1 MSGPKKKIL
10 VTGASGLLGLNFALQ
25 SCETYE
31 IVGVV
36 NRNRLHDLPFA
47 TVQRDF
53 FVPGTAAALVDEIRP
68 DAILNCAAMANI
80 DSCEQNPEDARWI
93 NGMVPGFF
101 AEAAGKRSIPIVH
114 ISTDAVFDGQASGPN
129 GYSETDPVRPINSY
143 AESKALGERN
153 VLSANPD
160 AIVARVN
167 FFGWSISGRRSLS
180 EFFYTNL
187 KDGRVVSGFKD
198 VFFSPLYV
206 RDLSRILVRLLESSE
221 RGVFHVFGARALSKY
236 DFGVEIAKAF
246 GFNPENVRP
255 TSWRDSGLAAVRSP
269 NLAMNIDR
277 LTKFLDGNV
286 PDPIAGVAGFRD
298 DFKAGFPIKL
308 WEHRWN

>member
-1 MSGPKKKIL
+1 MIYSRYEPQFDCRCARAFGKTGGGRKQQACIGTQPRQRYFQCRRVRRKK
-10 VTGASGLLGLNFALQ
+10 
-25 SCETYE
+25 
-31 IVGVV
+31 GV
-36 NRNRLHDLPFA
+36 
-47 TVQRDF
+47 
-53 FVPGTAAALVDEIRP
+53 
-68 DAILNCAAMANI
+68 
-80 DSCEQNPEDARWI
+80 
-93 NGMVPGFF
+93 
-101 AEAAGKRSIPIVH
+101 
-114 ISTDAVFDGQASGPN
+114 STDAVFDGQASGPN

-187 KDGRVVSGFKD
+187 KAGRVVSGFTD

-221 RGVFHVFGARALSKY
+221 RGVFHVFGAKTLSKY

-255 TSWRDSGLAAVRSP
+255 NFKFCIN
-269 NLAMNIDR
+269 NL
-277 LTKFLDGNV
+277 
-286 PDPIAGVAGFRD
+286 
-298 DFKAGFPIKL
+298 
-308 WEHRWN
+308 

>member
-1 MSGPKKKIL
+1 M

-53 FVPGTAAALVDEIRP
+53 FAPDALASLVEEIRP
-68 DAILNCAAMANI
+68 DAILHCAAMANI
-80 DSCEQNPEDARWI
+80 DSCEQNPEDARWM
-93 NGMVPGFF
+93 NGMVPGLF
-101 AEAAGKRSIPIVH
+101 AEAARKRSIPIVF
-114 ISTDAVFDGQASGPN
+114 ISTDAVFDGQAPGPN
-129 GYSETDPVRPINSY
+129 GYLETDPVHPINSY
-143 AESKALGERN
+143 SESKALGERN

-198 VFFSPLYV
+198 VLFSPLYV

-221 RGVFHVFGARALSKY
+221 RGSTKIGRASCRER
-236 DFGVEIAKAF
+236 V
-246 GFNPENVRP
+246 
-255 TSWRDSGLAAVRSP
+255 
-269 NLAMNIDR
+269 
-277 LTKFLDGNV
+277 
-286 PDPIAGVAGFRD
+286 
-298 DFKAGFPIKL
+298 
-308 WEHRWN
+308 